1 MDPKTAWFSASV
13 QVVGTQ
19 NMERTDTSH
28 HFPNKMPTPQLGL
41 QGMRGPVPDHP
52 LSLSTATSTPW
63 PIHTERLEAPQVCN
77 VLPSFCLC
85 PVYAYT
91 YTIYLTNL
99 LINIPQEWRG
109 MDWREGALL
118 TVLTETCPFENPNAK
133 RREREETS
141 PSWLYRRADF
151 LNPINVGQN
160 EKGKKIQ
167 NQKQV

>member
-1 MDPKTAWFSASV
+1 ML
-13 QVVGTQ
+13 
-19 NMERTDTSH
+19 
-28 HFPNKMPTPQLGL
+28 TPQLGL
-41 QGMRGPVPDHP
+41 QGMRGPAPDHP

-91 YTIYLTNL
+91 YTIYITNL

-118 TVLTETCPFENPNAK
+118 TVLRLAPLRIQMLRE
-133 RREREETS
+133 ERE
-141 PSWLYRRADF
+141 
-151 LNPINVGQN
+151 
-160 EKGKKIQ
+160 K
-167 NQKQV
+167 KQVPLGSIDEQTS